1 MPDEETAKYDR
12 GKQHSIFQKMLYKR
26 TDITRKHNKRW
37 NKREHFNNFTRMSSS
52 SRVYNKNHP
61 RQPVTVLEIQSLG
74 MGRVIKKLAATVT
87 RKSRLLLTILKK
99 WQPCSRRLLMQPK
112 PKAVSDSPSDSPGDI
127 TQRYC
132 PLWPHMD
139 LKVFFRLPHDSNL
152 GLIHKYPILIK

>member
-99 WQPCSRRLLMQPK
+99 WQPRSRRLLMQPK
-112 PKAVSDSPSDSPGDI
+112 PKAVRTDAATTGGTGAASNGSG
-127 TQRYC
+127 
-132 PLWPHMD
+132 MD
-139 LKVFFRLPHDSNL
+139 GVCDGEACDYENQEERRRIEEDKNQED
-152 GLIHKYPILIK
+152 